1 MSEIVNMNEAGID
14 EEKDYV
20 EDEEMI
26 VRLLSSPKLYD
37 TDTCRLNAAA
47 FNLRILR
54 GKNETYVSLGR
65 ERDMDNGLSGYL

>member
-47 FNLRILR
+47 FNLRIPQIR
-54 GKNETYVSLGR
+54 N
-65 ERDMDNGLSGYL
+65 

>member
-37 TDTCRLNAAA
+37 TDTCRRSEEHTSELQSQ
-47 FNLRILR
+47 R
-54 GKNETYVSLGR
+54 
-65 ERDMDNGLSGYL
+65 

>member
-14 EEKDYV
+14 EEKDYI

-37 TDTCRLNAAA
+37 TDTFRLNADE
-47 FNLRILR
+47 LKYYLVIL
-54 GKNETYVSLGR
+54 EL
-65 ERDMDNGLSGYL
+65 

>member
-14 EEKDYV
+14 EEKDYI

-37 TDTCRLNAAA
+37 TDTCRLNADELKYYLVRLELS
-47 FNLRILR
+47 FLHQI
-54 GKNETYVSLGR
+54 GR
-65 ERDMDNGLSGYL
+65 AHV

>member
-14 EEKDYV
+14 EEKDYI

-37 TDTCRLNAAA
+37 TDTCRLNADE
-47 FNLRILR
+47 LKYYLVIL
-54 GKNETYVSLGR
+54 ELC
-65 ERDMDNGLSGYL
+65 ERLEPFVILKKQD

>member
-37 TDTCRLNAAA
+37 MDTCRLNADE
-47 FNLRILR
+47 LKYYLVIVELC
-54 GKNETYVSLGR
+54 
-65 ERDMDNGLSGYL
+65 ERLEPFVI